1 MDDTLQDTLRRLRN
15 TYALGE
21 RQAARAAHAQLL
33 EDHPELE
40 AYLAGLQARAEG
52 DHAAARRAFAV
63 AVQQPHPPVDA
74 GELLGWSL
82 LELGLGQEAEPLLQA
97 RMEQDADALDA
108 QVGLA
113 RCHFQQRRAEEGLAL
128 LEDALARD
136 PDHFEASY
144 GLGVT
149 RLALGQTEGA
159 LEALKRAQEIAPMNP
174 RPYLA
179 LVQILRAT
187 GSDELAV
194 ELLEGAMENPVL
206 RSTDM
211 LLAYA
216 RQLVR
221 AGRPEHL
228 ADVLRKIEGGSPFRV
243 ALWLELAGL
252 RYALQDHKGITRLAT
267 EVLTRVDDGPARA
280 EAFYLC
286 GLAADL
292 RGDEVNA
299 EIQFKA
305 AAQEDERHWR
315 ARSNLASMYLDR
327 GKPEEASIWLQQSQE
342 LAGDRP
348 EVRYNLAFHAH
359 LSGDDETSADLLRRL
374 IDDTEATPS
383 LRARARTSLDS
394 LG

>member
-1 MDDTLQDTLRRLRN
+1 VDDTLQDTLRRLRN

-21 RQAARAAHAQLL
+21 LEAARAAHAELL
-33 EDHPELE
+33 EEQPELE
-40 AYLAGLQARAEG
+40 AYLAGLQARASG

-63 AVQQPHPPVDA
+63 AVQQPDPPTDA

-82 LELGLGQEAEPLLQA
+82 LELGLADEAEPLLRA
-97 RMEQDADALDA
+97 RMEQDPEALDA

-113 RCHFQQRRAEEGLAL
+113 RCLFRQRRAEEGLAL

-149 RLALGQTEGA
+149 RLALGQVEEA
-159 LEALKRAQEIAPMNP
+159 LEALKRAQTIAPMNP

-179 LVQILRAT
+179 LVQILHAT
-187 GSDELAV
+187 GSDGLAAD
-194 ELLEGAMENPVL
+194 LLEGAMENPVL
-206 RSTDM
+206 RSSEM

-228 ADVLRKIEGGSPFRV
+228 GDVLRKIEGGATFRV
-243 ALWLELAGL
+243 DLWLEIAGL
-252 RYALQDHKGITRLAT
+252 HYALQDAKSIARLAT

-280 EAFYLC
+280 EAFYLS

-292 RGDEVNA
+292 RGDEAFA

-305 AAQEDERHWR
+305 AAQEDATHWR

-327 GKPEEASIWLQQSQE
+327 GKPEEASIWLHQSQE

-359 LSGDDETSADLLRRL
+359 LSGDDETAAELLRGL
-374 IDDTEATPS
+374 VDDDEAPPS
-383 LRARARTSLDS
+383 LRERARVSLDS
-394 LG
+394 LR